1 MSDQLVKIFF
11 ISIVKIIEGK
21 WSKFVSLEGICRKWV
36 KEIQGTILS
45 KVNWKWRINHSI
57 AIIRFIKA

>member
-21 WSKFVSLEGICRKWV
+21 WSKFASLEGICRKWV

-45 KVNWKWRINHSI
+45 KVNWKWRINYSI